1 MKTLMTLLIATLITG
16 TVQAGEVEVMLT
28 QWNRIADE
36 EKYQVGNWQGIQL
49 NYKFN
54 NNVYVFAS
62 QETAQVIPLWG
73 IGDMNMTGVGFG
85 LTHNISPKL
94 SLFGQIGYYMISH
107 ENEGRHRV
115 DPTGAGAGE
124 GIVYYMNDKYGFIKD
139 GPYYQFDEYEIN
151 YENTFAGIFGVQFT
165 QPITKNSDIGFAL
178 SYKSMK
184 ISEEFIVYLDK
195 WNYPETGW
203 RWEQAITRN
212 YSAIGFSA
220 VYQYRF

>member
-1 MKTLMTLLIATLITG
+1 
-16 TVQAGEVEVMLT
+16 MLT

-49 NYKFN
+49 NYKFD
-54 NNVYVFAS
+54 NNVYLFAS
-62 QETAQVIPLWG
+62 QETAQIIPLWG

>member
-1 MKTLMTLLIATLITG
+1 MLIAG
-16 TVQAGEVEVMLT
+16 TAQAGEVDVLLT

-54 NNVYVFAS
+54 SGAYVFAS
-62 QETAQVIPLWG
+62 HETAQIIPLWG
-73 IGDMNMTGVGFG
+73 IGDMDMTGVGFG
-85 LTHNISPKL
+85 LAHNITPKL
-94 SLFGQIGYYMISH
+94 SLFGQLGYYMISH
-107 ENEGRHRV
+107 ENEGRHDV
-115 DPTGAGAGE
+115 DPSGAGAGE
-124 GIVYYMNDKYGFIKD
+124 GIGYYFNDKFHFLTGGRRVK
-139 GPYYQFDEYEIN
+139 FDEYEIN

-178 SYKSMK
+178 SYKAMK
-184 ISEEFIVYLDK
+184 ISEEFIVYKDS

-203 RWEQAITRN
+203 RWEQAVTRN

-220 VYQYRF
+220 VYQHKF